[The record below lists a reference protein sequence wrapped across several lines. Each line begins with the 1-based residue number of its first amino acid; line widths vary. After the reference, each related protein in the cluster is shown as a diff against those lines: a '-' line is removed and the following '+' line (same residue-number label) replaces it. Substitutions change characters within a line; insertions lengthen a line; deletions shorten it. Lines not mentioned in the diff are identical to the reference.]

1 MKFETYDDTLDF
13 LFAQLPM
20 FTRIGA
26 PAYKEGLGNI
36 EALCTHIGNPQN
48 KIKTIHVAGSNGKGS
63 VSHILAATFQ
73 EAGYKT
79 GLHTSP
85 HLVDIRERF
94 RINGQLISKDFI
106 HQFINQHYEFI
117 LQLKPSYFELNVAM
131 AFQVF
136 YEQGVDIAII
146 ETGLGG
152 RLDSTNIIVPEL
164 SVITNISLEHTALLG
179 DTLVKIAGEK
189 AGIIKPNIPVI
200 IGETQAATEQV
211 FFLKAHQCNAPI
223 TFADSI
229 WDVVRVGLTEDKQI
243 FKLVNK
249 STFEMQSIETDLMG
263 AYQAHNIATAA
274 AAVSALQTLGWDVD
288 ITFFSKALQNIIGI
302 TGLKGRWETISHQP
316 KIIIDVAHN
325 PAGIEYLKDNLN
337 NNGIAG
343 QRYFVLGFASDKDVD
358 AVLPHFPKDAHYIFT
373 QAKVERAMP
382 VAELVAKAK
391 NNGLEGAHT
400 PNVQAALD
408 HVLAIAKAEDT
419 IIITGS
425 FFTVADALE
434 VIHK

>member
-1 MKFETYDDTLDF
+1 MKFETYEATLDF

-36 EALCTHIGNPQN
+36 EALCAHIGHPER

-63 VSHILAATFQ
+63 VSHMLAATFQ
-73 EAGYKT
+73 AAGYKT

-94 RINGQLISKDFI
+94 RINGQLIDKTFI
-106 HQFINQHYEFI
+106 HQFINQHYDFI
-117 LQLKPSYFELNVAM
+117 QQLQPSYFELNVAM

-136 YEQGVDIAII
+136 FEQGVDIAII

-152 RLDSTNIIVPEL
+152 RLDSTNIITPEL

-179 DTLVKIAGEK
+179 DTLQKIAAEK

-200 IGETQAATEQV
+200 IGETQAETEQI
-211 FFLKAHQCNAPI
+211 FFLKAHQSNAPI
-223 TFADSI
+223 TYADAI
-229 WDVVRVGLTEDKQI
+229 WDTVRVGLADDKQM
-243 FKLVNK
+243 FKLINK
-249 STFEMQSIETDLMG
+249 STLEMHTIETDLMG
-263 AYQAHNIATAA
+263 AYQSHNITTAA
-274 AAVSALQTLGWDVD
+274 AAISALQHLGWDVD
-288 ITFFSKALQNIIGI
+288 ITVFSKALQHIISA

-325 PAGIEYLKDNLN
+325 PAGIEFLKDNLAN
-337 NNGIAG
+337 NAITGKT
-343 QRYFVLGFASDKDVD
+343 YFILGFASDKDVD
-358 AVLPHFPKDAHYIFT
+358 AVIKHFPKEALYIFT

-382 VAELVAKAK
+382 VASLVAKANK
-391 NNGLEGAHT
+391 NGIEGIST
-400 PNVQAALD
+400 PNLATAISK
-408 HVLAIAKAEDT
+408 VLALAQPEDT

-434 VIHK
+434 VIQK